1 LHRKDGHYSERNEH
15 QQRSH
20 DDQLDADSNVLQHS
34 APPHS
39 GLAFAGQY
47 VCWHYHHKYRANCL
61 DLSFQRFLM
70 EKWGNSSKNVTKWH
84 LLFVLFRNSKKEME
98 HIVPIV
104 ER

>member
-1 LHRKDGHYSERNEH
+1 
-15 QQRSH
+15 
-20 DDQLDADSNVLQHS
+20 
-34 APPHS
+34 
-39 GLAFAGQY
+39 
-47 VCWHYHHKYRANCL
+47 
-61 DLSFQRFLM
+61 M